1 MWKKFHTKICALH
14 KLDMRRK
21 HAQEWRIIMN
31 SGKKAIKNQGAQGK
45 NAKKKNANESKTPV
59 FAIIVIAAVVLFL
72 CVGVGVEQLKPQTV
86 VTINGDKIS
95 LSDMSYRIWQAEQS
109 GNSMEQFYQAYMN
122 SSYWDA
128 ASQADAAKTNRDII
142 KAQVVAEEQEM
153 QILYA
158 EAKKADNASDF
169 DLTEEEE
176 KDIDKEVKSIL
187 DKYTTVNR
195 LRLGFSKSYLK
206 KQMEMQKIADK
217 YKESVIEGFGIKED
231 EVTKDISK
239 TEYRE
244 YDIDYYMVP
253 LTEKGDN
260 GDSKDVS
267 ADKKK
272 ELKKQM
278 EDLQK
283 KAKDAED
290 FAKLLEDSDTSGI
303 THSSAQIV
311 EKDGWTY
318 LSDDQIKDVKKM
330 KNDEISDV
338 IEDKENK
345 YLFLIKMT
353 DNNSTEAYDSACE
366 EAVQTE
372 KDNKYKEYLESIS
385 ADYKLEVN
393 NDVWDDVVMGTV
405 TTGVEQVEATAAPK
419 TSEDEKS
426 EDEND
431 DGKDDEDASSSKD
444 SDEKSDDKTGAD
456 DTKDSGDAQ

>member
-1 MWKKFHTKICALH
+1 
-14 KLDMRRK
+14 
-21 HAQEWRIIMN
+21 MN

-128 ASQADAAKTNRDII
+128 ASQADATKTNRDII

-169 DLTEEEE
+169 DLTEDEE

-206 KQMEMQKIADK
+206 KQMKMQKIADK

-244 YDIDYYMVP
+244 YDIDYYMVS
-253 LTEKGDN
+253 LTEKDDN

-290 FAKLLEDSDTSGI
+290 FTKLLEDSDTSGI

-318 LSDDQIKDVKKM
+318 LSDDQLKDVKKM
-330 KNDEISDV
+330 KNDEISGV

-372 KDNKYKEYLESIS
+372 KDNKYKEYLENIS
-385 ADYKLEVN
+385 ADYTLEVN
-393 NDVWDDVVMGTV
+393 NDVWDDVVIGTV

-419 TSEDEKS
+419 TSEDEKA

-431 DGKDDEDASSSKD
+431 DSKDDEDASSSED
-444 SDEKSDDKTGAD
+444 SDEKSDDKTDAD

>member
-1 MWKKFHTKICALH
+1 
-14 KLDMRRK
+14 
-21 HAQEWRIIMN
+21 MN

-109 GNSMEQFYQAYMN
+109 GTSMEQFYQAYMN

-128 ASQADAAKTNRDII
+128 ASQADATKTNREII

-169 DLTEEEE
+169 ELTEDEE
-176 KDIDKEVKSIL
+176 KDIDEEVKSIL

-253 LTEKGDN
+253 LTEKDDN

-290 FAKLLEDSDTSGI
+290 FTKLLEDSDTSGI

-318 LSDDQIKDVKKM
+318 LSDDQLKDVKKM

-372 KDNKYKEYLESIS
+372 KDNKYKEYLENIS
-385 ADYKLEVN
+385 ADYTLEVN
-393 NDVWDDVVMGTV
+393 NDVWDDVVIGTV
-405 TTGVEQVEATAAPK
+405 TTGVEQVEATAAPE
-419 TSEDEKS
+419 TSDDEKA

-431 DGKDDEDASSSKD
+431 DSEDDEDASSSEN
-444 SDEKSDDKTGAD
+444 SDEKSDDKTDAD

>member
-1 MWKKFHTKICALH
+1 
-14 KLDMRRK
+14 
-21 HAQEWRIIMN
+21 MN

-128 ASQADAAKTNRDII
+128 ASQADATKTNRDII

-169 DLTEEEE
+169 DLTEDEE

-217 YKESVIEGFGIKED
+217 YKESVIEGFDIKED

-253 LTEKGDN
+253 LTEKDDN

-290 FAKLLEDSDTSGI
+290 FTKLLEDSDTSGI

-318 LSDDQIKDVKKM
+318 LSDDQLKDVKKM
-330 KNDEISDV
+330 KNDEISDI

-385 ADYKLEVN
+385 ADYTLEVN
-393 NDVWDDVVMGTV
+393 NDVWDDVVIGTV

-419 TSEDEKS
+419 TSEDEKA

-431 DGKDDEDASSSKD
+431 DSKDDEDASSS
-444 SDEKSDDKTGAD
+444 ENSDDNTDAD

>member
-1 MWKKFHTKICALH
+1 
-14 KLDMRRK
+14 
-21 HAQEWRIIMN
+21 MN

-45 NAKKKNANESKTPV
+45 NAKKKEASGSKTPV

-72 CVGVGVEQLKPQTV
+72 CVGVGIEQLKPQNV

-109 GNSMEQFYQAYMN
+109 GTSMEQFYQAYMN

-128 ASQADAAKTNRDII
+128 PSQADATKTNRDII
-142 KAQVVAEEQEM
+142 KDQVVAEEQEM

-169 DLTEEEE
+169 ELTEDEE
-176 KDIDKEVKSIL
+176 KDIDKEVKSVL

-206 KQMEMQKIADK
+206 EQMEMQKIADK

-253 LTEKGDN
+253 LTEKNDD

-272 ELKKQM
+272 DLKKQM
-278 EDLQK
+278 EDLKK
-283 KAKDAED
+283 KAKDAKD
-290 FAKLLEDSDTSGI
+290 FTKLLEDSDKSGI

-318 LSDDQIKDVKKM
+318 LSDSQLKNVKKM

-353 DNNSTEAYDSACE
+353 DNNSSEAYDTACE

-372 KDNKYKEYLESIS
+372 KDNKYKEYLTEIS
-385 ADYKLEVN
+385 ANYTLEVN
-393 NDVWDDVVMGTV
+393 DDVWGDVVIGTV
-405 TTGVEQVEATAAPK
+405 TTGVEQVEATPAPK
-419 TSEDEKS
+419 TSDDEKA
-426 EDEND
+426 EDDKED
-431 DGKDDEDASSSKD
+431 SKEDADASSDDD
-444 SDEKSDDKTGAD
+444 SDEKSDDDAD
-456 DTKDSGDAQ
+456 DSGDAK

>member
-1 MWKKFHTKICALH
+1 
-14 KLDMRRK
+14 
-21 HAQEWRIIMN
+21 MN
-31 SGKKAIKNQGAQGK
+31 SGKKAIKNQGVQGK
-45 NAKKKNANESKTPV
+45 NAKKKDANNSKTPV
-59 FAIIVIAAVVLFL
+59 FAIIVIVAVVLFL
-72 CVGVGVEQLKPQTV
+72 CVGVGVEQLKPQNV

-95 LSDMSYRIWQAEQS
+95 LSDMSYRIWKAEQS
-109 GNSMEQFYQAYMN
+109 GTSMEQFYQAYMN

-128 ASQADAAKTNRDII
+128 ASQSDATKTNRDII
-142 KAQVVAEEQEM
+142 KAQIVAEEQEM

-169 DLTEEEE
+169 ELTEDEK
-176 KDIDKEVKSIL
+176 KDIDKEVQSVL
-187 DKYTTVNR
+187 DRYTTVNR

-206 KQMEMQKIADK
+206 EQMEMQKIADK
-217 YKESVIEGFGIKED
+217 YKESVIEGFGIKEE

-253 LTEKGDN
+253 LTEKNDD

-290 FAKLLEDSDTSGI
+290 FTKLLEDSDTSGI

-318 LSDDQIKDVKKM
+318 LSDSQLKDIKKM
-330 KNDEISDV
+330 KNDEISEV
-338 IEDKENK
+338 IEDTENK

-353 DNNSTEAYDSACE
+353 DNNSTDAYDSACE
-366 EAVQTE
+366 EAVQAE
-372 KDNKYKEYLESIS
+372 KDSKYQEYLENIS
-385 ADYKLEVN
+385 ADYTLEVN
-393 NDVWDDVVMGTV
+393 NDVWDDVVIGAV
-405 TTGVEQVEATAAPK
+405 TTGVEQVEATAAPDTSK
-419 TSEDEKS
+419 DENAEDEKEDSEDGEDDSEEKS
-426 EDEND
+426 ED
-431 DGKDDEDASSSKD
+431 
-444 SDEKSDDKTGAD
+444 KSDDKSDAD
-456 DTKDSGDAQ
+456 DAEDSGDAQ

>member
-1 MWKKFHTKICALH
+1 
-14 KLDMRRK
+14 
-21 HAQEWRIIMN
+21 MN
-31 SGKKAIKNQGAQGK
+31 SGKKAVKNHGAQGK
-45 NAKKKNANESKTPV
+45 NGKKKDANNRKTPV

-72 CVGVGVEQLKPQTV
+72 CVGVGVEQLKPQNV

-95 LSDMSYRIWQAEQS
+95 LSDMSYRIWKAEQS

-128 ASQADAAKTNRDII
+128 ASQSDATKTNRDVI
-142 KAQVVAEEQEM
+142 KEQVVAEEQEM

-169 DLTEEEE
+169 ELTDDEK
-176 KDIDKEVKSIL
+176 KDIDKEVQSVL

-206 KQMEMQKIADK
+206 EQMEMQKIADK

-253 LTEKGDN
+253 LTEKNDD

-290 FAKLLEDSDTSGI
+290 FTKLLEDSDKSGI

-311 EKDGWTY
+311 EKDGWQY
-318 LSDDQIKDVKKM
+318 LSDSQLKSVKKM

-345 YLFLIKMT
+345 SLFLIKMT
-353 DNNSTEAYDSACE
+353 NNNSTEAYDSACE
-366 EAVQTE
+366 EAVQAE
-372 KDNKYKEYLESIS
+372 EDNKYKEYLENIS
-385 ADYKLEVN
+385 AEYTLEVN
-393 NDVWDDVVMGTV
+393 DDVWDDVVIGEV
-405 TTGVEQVEATAAPK
+405 TTGIEQVEATAAPEK
-419 TSEDEKS
+419 SEDEKAEDKKDDSKDDEDVSSADDSDEKS
-426 EDEND
+426 ED
-431 DGKDDEDASSSKD
+431 
-444 SDEKSDDKTGAD
+444 KSDDKSDAG